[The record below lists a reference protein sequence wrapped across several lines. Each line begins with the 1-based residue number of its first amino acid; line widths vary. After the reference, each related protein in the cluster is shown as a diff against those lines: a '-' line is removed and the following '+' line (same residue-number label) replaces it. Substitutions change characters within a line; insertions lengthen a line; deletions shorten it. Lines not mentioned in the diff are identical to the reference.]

1 MITIDPFVLLSPADC
16 AAVVRAGLASN
27 LRPGHMKDAQGADY
41 VAPNVRQS
49 TISFIP
55 PEALGQIAVEL
66 IDRITT
72 LNANCFKAELDGR
85 FQFQFA
91 SYDGAKGEFI
101 NWHVDDPL
109 WDGNWRGKKV
119 TMVTQLSA
127 ADDYDGGVLELRD
140 RPPTPRQIGVTV
152 AFPAFMEHRV
162 TPVTRGMRYSLVTWA
177 MGPHWR

>member
-1 MITIDPFVLLSPADC
+1 MITVDPFDLLTAEEC
-16 AAVVRAGLASN
+16 AAVVHAGLSSD

-49 TISFIP
+49 TISFIR
-55 PEALGQIAVEL
+55 PEALGALSFKI
-66 IDRITT
+66 IDRITQ
-72 LNANCFKAELDGR
+72 LNQACFRADLDGR

-91 SYDGAKGEFI
+91 SYDGNRGEFI

-119 TMVTQLSA
+119 SMVTQLSP

-140 RPPTPRQIGVTV
+140 RPPTRKGAGVTV
-152 AFPAFMEHRV
+152 AFPAFLEHRV

-177 MGPHWR
+177 LGPHWR

>member
-1 MITIDPFVLLSPADC
+1 M
-16 AAVVRAGLASN
+16 RA
-27 LRPGHMKDAQGADY
+27 GHMKDAQGQDY

-49 TISFIP
+49 SISFIR
-55 PEALGQIAVEL
+55 PEALGSIAVDL
-66 IDRITT
+66 IDRICS
-72 LNANCFKAELDGR
+72 LNDNVFRAEFDGR

-91 SYDGAKGEFI
+91 SYDGSKAEFI

-127 ADDYDGGVLELRD
+127 PADYDGGVLELQG
-140 RPPTPRQIGVTV
+140 RPPTKREQGLTV
-152 AFPAFMEHRV
+152 AFPAFLMHRV

-177 MGPHWR
+177 LGPHWR